1 MQGRIAFADRSDLVM
16 PDLDLIKQ
24 AKSGVPGVTL
34 PRRPAHSSCTAS
46 AGWTMP
52 EVGTHA
58 AIALPFSM
66 G

>member
-34 PRRPAHSSCTAS
+34 PRRPAHLSCAAS
-46 AGWTMP
+46 AGWDYVR
-52 EVGTHA
+52 VGTHA
-58 AIALPFSM
+58 AIAMPFSM